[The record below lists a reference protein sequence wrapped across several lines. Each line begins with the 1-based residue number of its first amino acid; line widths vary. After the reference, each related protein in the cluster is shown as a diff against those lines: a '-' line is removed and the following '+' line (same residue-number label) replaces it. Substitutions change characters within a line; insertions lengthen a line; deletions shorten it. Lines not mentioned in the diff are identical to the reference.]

1 VEIGIFTRKIDG
13 VMGGMEKQI
22 LLIATRL
29 IESGN
34 NVTVVTLDAK
44 TPETFFESNPNIKF
58 RIVPAANSDVK
69 ATIWERVYRQV
80 RIFRV
85 MKDSKFDVVMSFST
99 GSLWYSAIPAK
110 LSRTRIVLCERT
122 GPSVYTI
129 TRAKKY
135 RWLIFLGMSICD
147 AIVVQIP
154 SYVNSYPRFLRKRM
168 TVIPNEVPSF
178 TEIYRTNRESEIL
191 TFGFLGR
198 FCHQKQSRNLT
209 EAFIRFNLNFRNSQL
224 ILIGGGEQE
233 EEMIELINSRNA
245 QGYIK
250 IIQST
255 PDITDFLRK
264 IDVLVH
270 PALWEGFP
278 NGVAEAMSLGV
289 PVAGF
294 SDCEGVRDL
303 VVSGKNGWIID
314 RQDEVGSIVNLLSQ
328 VELER
333 GRIKSMS
340 EEAVK
345 SMGKYSKEF
354 AMQNWQSLLSK
365 L

>member
-1 VEIGIFTRKIDG
+1 MEIGIFTRKIDG

-44 TPETFFESNPNIKF
+44 SPETFFESNPNIKF

-69 ATIWERVYRQV
+69 ASIWERIYRQV

-110 LSRTRIVLCERT
+110 LSRTKMVLCERT
-122 GPSVYTI
+122 GPSVYTM
-129 TRAKKY
+129 TKAKKY
-135 RWLIFLGMSICD
+135 RWLIFLGMGICD
-147 AIVVQIP
+147 SIVVQMP

-168 TVIPNEVPSF
+168 VVIPNEVPSLV
-178 TEIYRTNRESEIL
+178 EMDRSCRESEIL
-191 TFGFLGR
+191 TFGFVGR

-209 EAFIRFNLNFRNSQL
+209 EAFLRFHLNFPNTRL
-224 ILIGGGEQE
+224 FLIGGGEQE
-233 EEMIELINSRNA
+233 EEIIQLINSSDA
-245 QGYIK
+245 QEYIK
-250 IIQST
+250 IFQST
-255 PDITDFLRK
+255 PKVVNLLRK
-264 IDVLVH
+264 VDVLVH

-278 NGVAEAMSLGV
+278 NGVAEAMSLGK

-303 VVSGKNGWIID
+303 VVQGKNGWLID
-314 RQDEVGSIVNLLSQ
+314 RQDKVASIVELLSR
-328 VELER
+328 VHLER
-333 GRIKSMS
+333 NRIRP
-340 EEAVK
+340 
-345 SMGKYSKEF
+345 MGKEASESVKKYSREF
-354 AMQNWQSLLSK
+354 SIQNWQSLLFK